1 MRNAH
6 VRLPAPRAGVPCAV
20 ALAALAS
27 LAALVLT
34 VLVATGWAPLLSF
47 DGRIARALHSYAV
60 SHTGVTGL
68 VRVLSDWV
76 WDPWTMRALAGAA
89 CLRLWWR
96 GNGRCALRIALAT
109 LAASA
114 VSQGLKVWVGRE
126 RPVWPDPVVSAD
138 YAAYPSGHAM
148 TAMVVCGLLVWLVA
162 RGPARPFSD
171 RGSRSSSRPLS
182 QSSSRPPGRSRA
194 AVALFLAAV
203 SVLGVGFTRIY
214 LGVHWFSDVLG
225 GWLLGAV
232 IVALAVSDG
241 ACSGRSPVSP
251 RAGGPAR

>member
-6 VRLPAPRAGVPCAV
+6 VRLQTSRACALFAV
-20 ALAALAS
+20 ALAALA
-27 LAALVLT
+27 AIVLT
-34 VLVATGWAPLLSF
+34 VLVAIGWAPLLSF
-47 DGRIARALHSYAV
+47 DGRIARNLHSYAV
-60 SHTGVTGL
+60 SHPGVTGL

-89 CLRLWWR
+89 CLLLWWR

-171 RGSRSSSRPLS
+171 RVSRSPSRPLPHPD
-182 QSSSRPPGRSRA
+182 SRPPGRSRA
-194 AVALFLAAV
+194 AVALLLATV

>member
-6 VRLPAPRAGVPCAV
+6 VRLPTPRACAPFAAAIV
-20 ALAALAS
+20 ALASIA
-27 LAALVLT
+27 LT

-60 SHTGVTGL
+60 ARPGVTRM

-76 WDPWTMRALAGAA
+76 WDPWTMRALAGAT
-89 CLRLWWR
+89 CLWLWWR
-96 GNGRCALRIALAT
+96 GSGRCALRIALAT
-109 LAASA
+109 LAASV

-148 TAMVVCGLLVWLVA
+148 TAMVVCGLLVRLVA
-162 RGPARPFSD
+162 RGPSRPFSD
-171 RGSRSSSRPLS
+171 RSSRRLS
-182 QSSSRPPGRSRA
+182 QPLSRPPARSLA
-194 AVALFLAAV
+194 AVALLLAAV

-214 LGVHWFSDVLG
+214 LGVHWFSDVLA

-232 IVALAVSDG
+232 IVAFAVWDG

>member
-1 MRNAH
+1 M
-6 VRLPAPRAGVPCAV
+6 
-20 ALAALAS
+20 
-27 LAALVLT
+27 
-34 VLVATGWAPLLSF
+34 SF
-47 DGRIARALHSYAV
+47 DGRIARGLHSYAV
-60 SHTGVTGL
+60 SHPGVTRP

-89 CLRLWWR
+89 CLWLWWR
-96 GNGRCALRIALAT
+96 GEVRCAVRIALAT

-114 VSQGLKVWVGRE
+114 VSQGLKFLVGRE

-138 YAAYPSGHAM
+138 YAAYPSGHAL
-148 TAMVVCGLLVWLVA
+148 TATVVCGLLVWLAA
-162 RGPARPFSD
+162 RGPARPSSHPLTRPR
-171 RGSRSSSRPLS
+171 RGP
-182 QSSSRPPGRSRA
+182 
-194 AVALFLAAV
+194 ALLGALASV

-214 LGVHWFSDVLG
+214 LGVHWFSDVLA

-232 IVALAVSDG
+232 LVALAVSDG